1 MDLPQDVEPVFP
13 GKLHKL
19 QPVRLTANIRSVQV
33 TYGDLDRN
41 EHVNNVRYIDW
52 ILNGLPL
59 DYLKT
64 HELKELEVNYLSE
77 ASYDDEILVG
87 GEMKEASHF
96 FHSLIRKGDNTELCR
111 ARTAWERMS
120 K

>member
-1 MDLPQDVEPVFP
+1 VSS
-13 GKLHKL
+13 
-19 QPVRLTANIRSVQV
+19 TANTRLVQV

-64 HELKELEVNYLSE
+64 HELKEMEVNYLSE
-77 ASYDDEILVG
+77 ASYDDEILVSS
-87 GEMKEASHF
+87 EKKEASHF
-96 FHSLIRKGDNTELCR
+96 FHSLIRNRDNIELCR
-111 ARTAWERMS
+111 ARTAWES
-120 K
+120 KSK